1 MLSFGHAAIVAA
13 FVLVGLALLLLSLFS
28 RWHWRVKAGLI
39 VLTSAAYCA
48 CYFAIPALLGWP
60 TDREVPRRFNLLA
73 VYIQEP
79 DKRTGE
85 AGHVFFWAS
94 DLDPDADQRPR
105 AYKLPFSPGSKSVFQ
120 EGQGKLR
127 QNIPQIGEAEPEDV
141 LHGVPSDRQ
150 QLGQKSVK
158 IKFRDAPPAGPPS
171 KEAGG

>member
-1 MLSFGHAAIVAA
+1 MDAVRG
-13 FVLVGLALLLLSLFS
+13 
-28 RWHWRVKAGLI
+28 RDRDAGLRI
-39 VLTSAAYCA
+39 EPEDGNRVVALVRDQHPAARG
-48 CYFAIPALLGWP
+48 I
-60 TDREVPRRFNLLA
+60 DREVPRRFNLLA

-105 AYKLPFSPGSKSVFQ
+105 AYKLPFSPGYKSVFQ